1 MKKMNYNSKR
11 ELKQDNVF
19 VNVEMKSVKEIT
31 GMPSISRLTNAVI
44 SEGKIVNIVSDR
56 YALIDNSQLYTAV
69 EERLVN
75 ADVEYKTSST
85 NKDNCSFAV
94 DYILENGTQRIGD
107 NDIIQPLFRFTNS
120 YDGTC
125 KTQGTFGLFRQ
136 ICSNGLHIAQSE
148 ISFNFKHTKNNAT
161 LLIPRLEELIQH
173 YLETEY
179 YELNKKINLLS
190 DIKIDAEKFTKYVCE
205 KSKLFSFEK
214 NIRNTET
221 SEYATRV
228 INTIFSESKIL
239 GVEPSAWLGYN
250 AFNEVLHSE
259 LNFNFNVKQ
268 EKDMSLF
275 ELVCNM

>member
-1 MKKMNYNSKR
+1 MNYNSKR

-31 GMPSISRLTNAVI
+31 GLPSISRLTNAVI

-69 EERLVN
+69 EERLIN

-173 YLETEY
+173 YLDTEY
-179 YELNKKINLLS
+179 YQLNKKINALS
-190 DIKIDAEKFTKYVCE
+190 EIKIDVEKFTREVCD

-214 NIRNTET
+214 NIRNTDT

-228 INTIFSESKIL
+228 INTIFCESKIL

>member
-1 MKKMNYNSKR
+1 
-11 ELKQDNVF
+11 
-19 VNVEMKSVKEIT
+19 
-31 GMPSISRLTNAVI
+31 
-44 SEGKIVNIVSDR
+44 VSDR
-56 YALIDNSQLYTAV
+56 YALIDNSHLYTAV
-69 EERLVN
+69 EERLIN

-107 NDIIQPLFRFTNS
+107 KDIIQPLFRFTNS

-136 ICSNGLHIAQSE
+136 VCSNGLHIAQSE

-179 YELNKKINLLS
+179 YELNKRINLLS
-190 DIKIDAEKFTKYVCE
+190 EVEINPVLFTKKVCE

-214 NIRNTET
+214 NVRNTDT
-221 SEYATRV
+221 SEYAKRV
-228 INTIFSESKIL
+228 INTIFTEAETL
-239 GVEPSAWLGYN
+239 GVQPSAWLGYN

-259 LNFNFNVKQ
+259 LNMNFNVKQ

-275 ELVCNM
+275 NLICDM